1 VSELFAQFL
10 RLFTDLDTLL
20 QEFVRDY
27 GVWTYGILFAI
38 VFCET
43 GLVVLPLLPGD
54 SLLFGM
60 GALAAIGELDVRI
73 VALIIFVAA
82 LAGDNLNYRIGRSI
96 GPRAFSGQFRWL
108 KQAHLERTR
117 LFFEKHGA
125 KAIILARFAPIVRTF
140 APFVAGV
147 GAMPYWRFLLASV
160 IGAILWVGIFVGAGF
175 LFGNLPFVKAN
186 FSKIIMLIVIISVLP
201 IVWSW
206 WSARRANATK
216 ESNRRA

>member
-1 VSELFAQFL
+1 MSELFAQFL

-108 KQAHLERTR
+108 KQSHLESTR

-125 KAIILARFAPIVRTF
+125 KAIIFARFAPIVRTF

-206 WSARRANATK
+206 WSARRASATK

>member
-1 VSELFAQFL
+1 MSEIFAQFL

-73 VALIIFVAA
+73 VALIIFVAPPCF
-82 LAGDNLNYRIGRSI
+82 LR
-96 GPRAFSGQFRWL
+96 RAV
-108 KQAHLERTR
+108 
-117 LFFEKHGA
+117 
-125 KAIILARFAPIVRTF
+125 AIIIFFMPSQSSSSSLHQALKLPCAVMRSSFIVPLCALTLFCLSSFSNPLYLTPCVLWHQIDPPI
-140 APFVAGV
+140 
-147 GAMPYWRFLLASV
+147 ASWP
-160 IGAILWVGIFVGAGF
+160 A
-175 LFGNLPFVKAN
+175 
-186 FSKIIMLIVIISVLP
+186 
-201 IVWSW
+201 
-206 WSARRANATK
+206 
-216 ESNRRA
+216 